1 MRKIISVV
9 GARPNF
15 IKIAPVH
22 KAFQKSGAGVQH
34 MICHTGQHFD
44 EKMSKVFFDE
54 LEMPRPDFYLGVGG
68 GSHASQ
74 TARIMM
80 AFEEVLEAE
89 GPGLVIVPGDVNSTL
104 ACSLVAVKMG
114 IKVAHVEA
122 GLRSFDRSM
131 PEEVNRVLTDVV
143 SDFLFVTEKSG
154 MENLSAEGIDQAK
167 VFFTGNV
174 MIDSLVFYMPK
185 IDASGAV
192 GEFGL
197 VAGDYVLV
205 TFHRPSN
212 VDEEGSLKRL
222 LEMLAGIAE
231 QGGKKVLFPVHPR
244 TRGNISRFGLG
255 GLVPESVVMVDP
267 LGYIDFLALVKNAAL
282 VVTDSGGIQEE
293 TTFLGVP
300 CITVRNNT
308 ERPVTVEVGTN
319 FLVGTDFSRVAST
332 ALEVLDGAAKKGSV
346 PELWDGR
353 AAERIVE
360 ILMREMG

>member
-22 KAFQKSGAGVQH
+22 KAFQKYSDRVEH

-89 GPGLVIVPGDVNSTL
+89 RPGLVIVPGDVNSTI

-114 IKVAHVEA
+114 IRVAHVEA

-131 PEEVNRVLTDVV
+131 PEEINRMLTDVV

-154 MENLSAEGIDQAK
+154 MENLAAEGIDDSK

-185 IDASGAV
+185 IDASTAV
-192 GEFGL
+192 ADFGL
-197 VAGDYVLV
+197 SRGDYVLG

-212 VDEEGSLKRL
+212 VDDSGSLRRL
-222 LEMLAGIAE
+222 LEMLAGIAGP
-231 QGGKKVLFPVHPR
+231 GGKRILFPVHPR
-244 TRGNISRFGLG
+244 TRANIERFGLG
-255 GLVPESVVMVDP
+255 GIVPDDVIMVDP
-267 LGYIDFLALVKNAAL
+267 LGYIDFLSLVKNAAV

-300 CITVRNNT
+300 CVTVRNNT

-319 FLVGTDFSRVAST
+319 FLAGTDFERAASL
-332 ALEVLDGAAKKGSV
+332 ALEVLAGGAKKGSV

-360 ILMREMG
+360 ILLGD